1 MTLQLFYCI
10 GVLHLEKEIEDYI
23 KKLSGLP
30 KDPVK
35 KFDCKLLD
43 PDYEAK
49 LKKYIEKTKAI
60 LRP

>member
-1 MTLQLFYCI
+1 M